1 MLADATL
8 KVRERVTIE
17 GRTVAR
23 MLDREQRAA
32 HGLSWLATYV
42 ESVRQL
48 TSYAER
54 MAAAGTLGETE
65 ELIVRIGIGEYLS
78 QIAGG
83 IPISQNE
90 IVRPSDFGLS
100 MMQVASRLGT
110 PQVEA
115 LIAKHH
121 VVWLGGDHSVT
132 LPLLRAQRARLGR
145 PLAIVHFD
153 AHCDT
158 WEYDESHPLHHGMMF
173 LKAARD
179 GLVDPARSVQIG
191 MRTPNDTMGFNVFD
205 MNAVLEHGVK
215 GLVAAI
221 HELTAGLPIYL
232 TIDIDSLDPA
242 FAPGTG
248 TPEPG
253 GLTSADLMR
262 MVRHLATHH
271 RVVAMDVVEVAPA
284 YDHADCTVNVA
295 NRLFMECL
303 AGMAARRRAE
313 QGGTPG
319 RPGRAPL

>member
-1 MLADATL
+1 MAQAAPLLAAGQELLSQARAATAAAEAVLADATL

-17 GRTVAR
+17 GRNVAR

-115 LIAKHH
+115 LIAS
-121 VVWLGGDHSVT
+121 DFA
-132 LPLLRAQRARLGR
+132 PLQGFVL
-145 PLAIVHFD
+145 
-153 AHCDT
+153 
-158 WEYDESHPLHHGMMF
+158 
-173 LKAARD
+173 
-179 GLVDPARSVQIG
+179 
-191 MRTPNDTMGFNVFD
+191 TM
-205 MNAVLEHGVK
+205 AVMY
-215 GLVAAI
+215 VALNLI
-221 HELTAGLPIYL
+221 
-232 TIDIDSLDPA
+232 IDILYGLIDP
-242 FAPGTG
+242 
-248 TPEPG
+248 
-253 GLTSADLMR
+253 R
-262 MVRHLATHH
+262 VRLEA
-271 RVVAMDVVEVAPA
+271 
-284 YDHADCTVNVA
+284 
-295 NRLFMECL
+295 
-303 AGMAARRRAE
+303 
-313 QGGTPG
+313 
-319 RPGRAPL
+319 